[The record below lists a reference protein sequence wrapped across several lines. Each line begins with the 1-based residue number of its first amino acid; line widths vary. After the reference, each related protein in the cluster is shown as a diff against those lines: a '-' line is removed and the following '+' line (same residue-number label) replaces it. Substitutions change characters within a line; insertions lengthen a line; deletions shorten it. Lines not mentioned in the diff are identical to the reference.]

1 MAAKKG
7 FEDALQQLEHAVDL
21 LEAGDLTLEQSLK
34 VFAEGVKHAEFCRKS
49 LSQVELQVEQLL
61 KQADGS
67 IKKGTFDEQL

>member
-7 FEDALQQLEHAVDL
+7 FEDSLQRLESAVDQLET
-21 LEAGDLTLEQSLK
+21 GDLTLEQALK
-34 VFAEGVKHAEFCRKS
+34 VFASGVKQAEACRNS

-67 IKKGTFDEQL
+67 LKGKTFDEQ